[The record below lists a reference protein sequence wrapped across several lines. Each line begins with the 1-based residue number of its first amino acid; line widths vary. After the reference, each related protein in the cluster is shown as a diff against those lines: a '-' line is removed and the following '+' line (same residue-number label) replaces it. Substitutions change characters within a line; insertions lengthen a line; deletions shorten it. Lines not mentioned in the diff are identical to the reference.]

1 MQTAQSDI
9 RPECVA
15 ALPEYMRELMLY
27 SAAAALASIPTG
39 CTGGAHGQLSFAELE
54 QLYEVSC

>member
-1 MQTAQSDI
+1 
-9 RPECVA
+9 
-15 ALPEYMRELMLY
+15 MRELMLY

-39 CTGGAHGQLSFAELE
+39 YTGGARGQLSFAELE